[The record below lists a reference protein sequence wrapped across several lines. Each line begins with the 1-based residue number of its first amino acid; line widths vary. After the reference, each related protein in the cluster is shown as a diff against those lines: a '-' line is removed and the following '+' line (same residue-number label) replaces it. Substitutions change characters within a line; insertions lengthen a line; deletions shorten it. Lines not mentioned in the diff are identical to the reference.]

1 MKNNKIIIYIGILV
15 IGVLLGWLLFGGQSN
30 NQIEHN
36 HIEVANAN
44 QMWTC
49 SMHPQILKPEAG
61 DCPICGMD
69 LIPAEVG
76 VDGLAADQFKMTE
89 NAMALA
95 NIETTIIGDIETTG
109 NSVTLSGKIDTNDK
123 ESAVQT
129 AHFGGRIETLY
140 FKSEGE
146 LVKKGALIASIYSPE
161 LVTAQN
167 ELIEAIDIKNEQP
180 ELYKAVR
187 NKLKSWKISEQQ
199 ILELE
204 HTSKV
209 IVNFN
214 MYANTV
220 GYIETVFVEEGNHVK
235 EGAPLFKVAN
245 LNSVWA
251 HLDAYEQDVKNLK
264 IGQDISIKLNAYP
277 NEKIAANIDYID
289 PVLNNK
295 TRTVTVRATLANYN
309 GKLKPGMLIS
319 GRVQLDTN
327 TENSLVSIPKSAVM
341 WTGKRSI
348 VYVKVAKGSPV
359 FELREVELGN
369 ATGTSYI
376 VLKGLNNGEEIV
388 TNGTFTIDAA
398 AQLQGKRSMMNN
410 AKTEEEKGKKIE
422 RLKVS
427 NTFQNQLKSVV
438 DSYLLLKENLVLEKA
453 INSKGNAQNL
463 LDNMVKVDMK
473 LLANNDAHMQW
484 MTLEK
489 EIKASANSIVNS
501 NDIVGQRK
509 HFKPLSKYLTNAVAL
524 FGINQT
530 IYSQFCPMADN
541 DKGGFWLSLEEEIQN
556 PYFGDAMLRCGSVE
570 QIIN

>member
-209 IVNFN
+209 IINFN